1 MDQIFLISI
10 SGDDRPGL
18 MAELCEVLIS
28 IEAQILDIGQATIHS
43 ELALGMLVRTHKSLN
58 KDDLASIISKNSEL
72 GAIRLTIS
80 LVENENYEEWV
91 NESGKKRFIL
101 TLLSKES
108 DSKMLR
114 ATSLLTRSHNL
125 NIDTVRRLTD
135 RNSVNFAE
143 SKVCIEMRLR
153 GVLDSSEIFQSELL
167 EKSEEY
173 GFDFSFQRDTVFRRN
188 RRLVLFDMDSTLIN
202 VEVMDEL
209 AEVFGVGD
217 EVSRVTELAM
227 EGQIDFK
234 ESFHRRISLLKN
246 MPEQVLH
253 NIVENI
259 ELNPGATKL
268 VQTLQYFGY
277 KVGIVSGGFQYVG
290 DWLQKRLGIDYV
302 YANSLEFQNGLAT
315 GRALGEIVDAERKAS
330 LLRQIVEKEG
340 ITLQQSIAIGD
351 GANDL
356 QMLNLA
362 GLGVAYH
369 AKSSVKASADHAISN
384 FGLDAIL
391 YLIGFSDRDI
401 DEALGQFAL

>member
-18 MAELCEVLIS
+18 MAELCEALIS
-28 IEAQILDIGQATIHS
+28 IEAQILDIGQAIIHS
-43 ELALGMLVRTHKSLN
+43 ELALGMLVRTHKSLD
-58 KDDLASIISKNSEL
+58 KDDLASIISKNTEL
-72 GAIRLTIS
+72 SAIRLTIS
-80 LVENENYEEWV
+80 FVGNEKYEEWV

-135 RNSVNFAE
+135 RNSVNLAE
-143 SKVCIEMRLR
+143 SKVCIEVRLR
-153 GVLDSSEIFQSELL
+153 GLLDSSKEFQSELL

-268 VQTLQYFGY
+268 VKTLQYFGY

-290 DWLQKRLGIDYV
+290 DWLQERLGIDYV

-315 GRALGEIVDAERKAS
+315 GRALGEVVDAERKAS
-330 LLRQIVEKEG
+330 LLREIVEKEG

-391 YLIGFSDRDI
+391 YLVGFSDRDI
-401 DEALGQFAL
+401 EEALAQFAL

>member
-1 MDQIFLISI
+1 MNQIFLINI

-18 MAELCEVLIS
+18 MADLCEVLVS
-28 IEAQILDIGQATIHS
+28 LEAQILDIGQAIIHS
-43 ELALGMLVRTHKSLN
+43 ELALGMLVRTRQNIS
-58 KDDLASIISKNSEL
+58 KDDLASIISNNSEFS
-72 GAIRLTIS
+72 AIRLTIS
-80 LVENENYEEWV
+80 LIDNQRYEEWV

-108 DSKMLR
+108 DSQMLR
-114 ATSLLTRSHNL
+114 ATSLLTRSHQL

-135 RNSVNFAE
+135 RNSVNLAE
-143 SKVCIEMRLR
+143 SKICIEIRLR
-153 GVLDSSEIFQSELL
+153 GLLDGSNDFQSELL
-167 EKSEEY
+167 AKSEEH

-209 AEVFGVGD
+209 AQLFGVGD
-217 EVSRVTELAM
+217 EVSRITRMAM
-227 EGQIDFK
+227 QGHIDFN
-234 ESFHRRISLLKN
+234 ESFRRRVTLLKN
-246 MPEQVLH
+246 MPEQLLH
-253 NIVENI
+253 NIVGSI
-259 ELNPGATKL
+259 KLNPGAEKL
-268 VQTLQYFGY
+268 VKTLQYFGY

-290 DWLQKRLGIDYV
+290 DWLQDRLGIDYV
-302 YANSLEFQNGLAT
+302 YANSLEFRNGLAT
-315 GRALGEIVDAERKAS
+315 GKALGEIVDGERKAI
-330 LLRQIVEKEG
+330 LLRQIVQKEE
-340 ITLQQSIAIGD
+340 ISLQQSIAVGD

-369 AKSSVKASADHAISN
+369 AKPSVKASADNAISN

-401 DEALGQFAL
+401 DEALGQLDS